1 MLHKHGILNNIWLM
15 EASRAAAY
23 LPMVIAWLK
32 GYPSPFEVKTDS
44 DQSRNDLQ
52 LAVKNLSG
60 FELSEYGYDV
70 APEDAPEESIAII
83 NINGAITKYDQDCG
97 PSGMVTKGSLLHRC
111 FACDRIK
118 GIVLNIDSGG
128 GSGDAMRHFVAELG
142 LRNKPVIAFVSDFAA
157 SAAYGIASACD
168 IIVANNETAEV
179 GSIGTYI
186 SLVDY
191 SEKLKKEGINLIEV
205 YATSSK
211 DKNSEVREALK
222 GNFDPL
228 RQRADH
234 FNNFFLSMVEENRGD
249 KLKVG
254 REEWGTGK
262 LFYADQALEM
272 GLVDSIDSFH
282 NILNYFV

>member
-1 MLHKHGILNNIWLM
+1 MLHKHGILSNIWLM
-15 EASRAAAY
+15 DASRAAAY
-23 LPMVIAWLK
+23 LPMVIGWLK
-32 GYPSPFEVKTDS
+32 GSPLQINAHDTADH
-44 DQSRNDLQ
+44 SRNDLQ
-52 LAVKNLSG
+52 LAVKSLSG
-60 FELSEYGYDV
+60 FEISDYGYNV
-70 APEDAPEESIAII
+70 APEDAPEDSIGII

-97 PSGMVTKGSLLHRC
+97 PSGMLTKSNILHRC
-111 FACDRIK
+111 YANDKIK

-128 GSGDAMRHFVAELG
+128 GSGDAMRHFTTELS

-168 IIVANNETAEV
+168 VIVANAETSEV

-186 SLVDY
+186 SMVDY

-205 YATSSK
+205 YATDSK
-211 DKNSEVREALK
+211 DKNTEVREALK

-234 FNNFFLSMVEENRGD
+234 FNNFFINMIETNRGE
-249 KLKVG
+249 KLKAG

-262 LFYADQALEM
+262 LYYADKALEI
-272 GLVDSIDSFH
+272 GLIDEIDSFH